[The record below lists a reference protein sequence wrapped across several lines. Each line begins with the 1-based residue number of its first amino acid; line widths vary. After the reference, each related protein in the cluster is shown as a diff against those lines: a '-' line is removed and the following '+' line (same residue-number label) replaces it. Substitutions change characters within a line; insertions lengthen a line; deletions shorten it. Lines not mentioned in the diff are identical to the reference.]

1 MATMTWDRPDPFSW
15 TLTMSRPVSPDGEKH
30 RAESATFGEGD
41 TGLTVLAALDDA
53 TLVRTCTEGRLEA
66 FDVLVE
72 RHRRLVYQLCY
83 RFVANHEDAND
94 LSQEVF
100 LRAYRALKGFRGQSS
115 VATWLYRVGVNV
127 CLNRVSVKT
136 PQREPLDDNAHV
148 DGAESAT
155 ERLMR
160 RERAAEVRRA
170 VARLPE
176 KQRAA
181 LILRV
186 YHDMAHSEIAA
197 ALGTSAGA
205 AKANV
210 FHALRNLKRLLG
222 EDVEEVGE
230 AGKCGKGLKGGK
242 AWKGG
247 KDL

>member
-1 MATMTWDRPDPFSW
+1 MATMAWDRADAFSW
-15 TLTMSRPVSPDGEKH
+15 TLTMSGRPASPDDKRH
-30 RAESATFGEGD
+30 RAESGAFSEGD
-41 TGLTVLAALDDA
+41 VAFTVLAALDDV
-53 TLVRTCTEGRLEA
+53 TLVRICVDGRLDA
-66 FDVLVE
+66 FDVIVE
-72 RHRRLVYQLCY
+72 RHRRPVYQLCY

-115 VATWLYRVGVNV
+115 VATWLYRIGVNV
-127 CLNRVSVKT
+127 CLNRVSVKV
-136 PQREPLDDNAHV
+136 PPKEPLDDNAHV
-148 DGAESAT
+148 DQAESAT

-170 VARLPE
+170 VLRLPQ

-186 YHDMAHSEIAA
+186 YHDMTHSEIAA

-210 FHALRNLKRLLG
+210 FHALRNLKRLLS
-222 EDVEEVGE
+222 VEGR
-230 AGKCGKGLKGGK
+230 
-242 AWKGG
+242 
-247 KDL
+247 